1 LQSFAQIRRAA
12 NLNLQIKSL
21 IAADT
26 VNQAVLIT
34 QKLDPHTLN
43 TELYKQGISSG
54 SIDSV
59 KIPTSEGS
67 NDSGNSSTIG
77 IILGSVLGFLTLVVL
92 ALSAIYTYILY
103 ERRSREALWHIEPLE
118 LKYAS
123 PAIVLGRGT
132 FGVVLQA
139 EYRGTPVAVKRVIPA
154 VDMERAGSPTTTFAQ
169 SSFAFDIH
177 PPQDSAIDI
186 FENTPQEIKRANPRV
201 SFSMPGSIL
210 NQDDTGQNTEHE
222 ISTSPTIVKIGFRGQ
237 DSSFKSMTNFRESG
251 KQNNAKN
258 SNFFES
264 WRADN
269 KVFKSSSNFSIHTPT
284 SSLLS
289 QINFPIFFYCCG
301 GTPEKEYRKG
311 LVQNFIDE
319 MCLLSKLRHPCIT
332 TVMGAV
338 IADKKNPEP
347 QLIMELMRHGSLFD
361 LLHNETMVLEGDILI
376 GVMRDIVSGM
386 RFLHAAEPAVI
397 HGDLKAANILIDE
410 NFKAKVSDFGLSQKK
425 QLGMVGTPYWMA
437 PELLCGKRCSRES
450 DVYAFGIMLYEIFS
464 RKIPYEN
471 EDPESV
477 LAQIK
482 ESAGKRPHI
491 PDGCPP
497 LVEAMM
503 IECWHQDPGVRPT
516 FDNLGCRVSIVDL
529 EIFTDLVLQK
539 VQKKKDLIAVAHR
552 ASRTSTVLHD
562 VFPKHIAEAL
572 VAGTKI
578 EPESKEVVTIFFSD
592 IVGFTVISSTLP
604 PEKVSFMLDRLYHK
618 FDELSY
624 SNGVFKVETIG
635 DAWMGVTNLVEDQ
648 SDDHAVRIAQF
659 AISAMKAAQE
669 TAVDEDNPSLGN
681 VNLRVGFHSGPVVA
695 NVVGKRSPRYCLFGD
710 TVNTASRMESTSEA
724 GKIHC
729 SERAAIILQQ
739 QSPHILLE
747 PRGRINVKGKG
758 EMFTFWVVGTG

>member
-1 LQSFAQIRRAA
+1 M
-12 NLNLQIKSL
+12 NLQIKSQ

-26 VNQAVLIT
+26 LNQALLIM
-34 QKLDPHTLN
+34 QKLDSKTLN
-43 TELYKQGISSG
+43 TELYKQGLSSG

-59 KIPTSEGS
+59 KIPTSEGN
-67 NDSGNSSTIG
+67 NDSGNSSTVG

-92 ALSAIYTYILY
+92 AFSGIYTYILY
-103 ERRSREALWHIEPLE
+103 ERRNREALWHIEPME

-139 EYRGTPVAVKRVIPA
+139 EYRGTPVAVKRVIPSV
-154 VDMERAGSPTTTFAQ
+154 VDAERTSSLTTTLAQ
-169 SSFAFDIH
+169 SFAFQTC
-177 PPQDSAIDI
+177 PPQESVIDV
-186 FENTPQEIKRANPRV
+186 FENTQQAIQRANPRV
-201 SFSMPGSIL
+201 SFTFPGLNL
-210 NQDDTGQNTEHE
+210 NQDDIAQKNGHE
-222 ISTSPTIVKIGFRGQ
+222 ISTNPAVVKIGFRGQ
-237 DSSFKSMTNFRESG
+237 DSSFKAMTNFRESG
-251 KQNNAKN
+251 KQNSAKS

-264 WRADN
+264 WRAEN

-284 SSLLS
+284 SSRLS
-289 QINFPIFFYCCG
+289 QINLPIFSRCCG
-301 GTPEKEYRKG
+301 GTPEVEYRKG
-311 LVQNFIDE
+311 LILNFIDE

-338 IADKKNPEP
+338 ISDKRNPEP
-347 QLIMELMRHGSLFD
+347 QLVMELMQHGSLFD

-437 PELLCGKRCSRES
+437 PELLCGKCCSRES

-464 RKIPYEN
+464 RKIPYET
-471 EDPESV
+471 EDPELV
-477 LAQIK
+477 LAQVM
-482 ESAGKRPHI
+482 EGASKRPNI
-491 PDGCPP
+491 PEGCPP

-503 IECWHQDPGVRPT
+503 IECWHQDPAVRPT

-529 EIFTDLVLQK
+529 DIFTDLVLQK

-635 DAWMGVTNLVEDQ
+635 GQLYLIHARLIRELIFPPYVTRCMD
-648 SDDHAVRIAQF
+648 
-659 AISAMKAAQE
+659 
-669 TAVDEDNPSLGN
+669 G
-681 VNLRVGFHSGPVVA
+681 
-695 NVVGKRSPRYCLFGD
+695 GD
-710 TVNTASRMESTSEA
+710 KS
-724 GKIHC
+724 C
-729 SERAAIILQQ
+729 
-739 QSPHILLE
+739 
-747 PRGRINVKGKG
+747 
-758 EMFTFWVVGTG
+758 